1 MQNTIDITDSHT
13 PQTAPQRLC
22 TALISLLQCG
32 DVKKAFDIEQAQ
44 LLRVE
49 VPVAGMEPL
58 LWLAAQPSATQYFW
72 SDREGHIEMA
82 GIGEAEVLMPHN
94 CGDIENAF
102 STMRTRLSRHFNG
115 LRYYG
120 GLRFQP
126 SSGRASR
133 WSRFA
138 EYRFIVPRFELL
150 KRKKSAVLACNI
162 LWDSHETREN
172 LIDRIRQEAQ
182 LLIMEEAADWTK
194 QSPTILDRK
203 DLPNQQEWD
212 ILVNKAL
219 RAFDTGKL
227 DTDRQD
233 TGRQD
238 TGSLDKIVLA
248 RESTF
253 TAVDTFDPVRLL
265 WALRQK
271 TIRSYE
277 FCFHP
282 VVDRA
287 FIGASPERLYRRV
300 NRYLQ
305 SEAVAG
311 TRPRGDS
318 EENDQVYA
326 RELMASEKEQREHQ
340 FVVQNLTSH
349 MHNLCR
355 HVCPVPKPGI
365 MKLNRIQHLYTPLE
379 GLLHPDVDD
388 VKLLQ
393 TLHPT
398 PAVGGTPREVALEW
412 LRENEPFDR
421 GLYAAPVGWVS
432 HDAAEFCVAI
442 RSGLVQGNTL
452 SVYSGA
458 GIVPGSVPED
468 EWNEIENKMSNFLEA
483 LHHES
488 N

>member
-1 MQNTIDITDSHT
+1 MQRTISITDSHT

-22 TALISLLQCG
+22 TALNTLLESS
-32 DVKKAFDIEQAQ
+32 VIKKAFNISEKL

-49 VPVAGMEPL
+49 VPVTEMEPL
-58 LWLAAQPSATQYFW
+58 LWLAAQPSTTQYFW

-102 STMRTRLSRHFNG
+102 STMRARLSRHFSG

-126 SSGRASR
+126 STGRSSR

-150 KRKKSAVLACNI
+150 KRKKNTVLACNI
-162 LWDSHETREN
+162 LWDNQETRES
-172 LIDRIRQEAQ
+172 IITRTRQEAQ
-182 LLIMEEAADWTK
+182 MLIMEEAADWTV
-194 QSPTILDRK
+194 QSPTIHDRK
-203 DLPNQQEWD
+203 DSPNQQDWN
-212 ILVNKAL
+212 ILVSKAL
-219 RAFDTGKL
+219 RTFSAGCKE
-227 DTDRQD
+227 TD
-233 TGRQD
+233 GL
-238 TGSLDKIVLA
+238 GKIVLA

-253 TAVDTFDPVRLL
+253 SAIDAFDPVRLL

-282 VVDRA
+282 VADRA

-300 NRYLQ
+300 NHYLQ

-318 EENDQVYA
+318 EVNDQDYA
-326 RELMASEKEQREHQ
+326 RELIESEKEQREHQ
-340 FVVQNLTSH
+340 FVVQNLLSH
-349 MHNLCR
+349 LDKLCR
-355 HVCPVPKPGI
+355 HMCPLPQPGI
-365 MKLNRIQHLYTPLE
+365 MKLNRIQHLYTPME
-379 GLLHPDVDD
+379 GLLHPGTDD

-398 PAVGGTPREVALEW
+398 PAVGGTPREVALNW
-412 LRENEPFDR
+412 LQENEPFDR

-458 GIVPGSVPED
+458 GIVPGSIPEE
-468 EWNEIENKMSNFLEA
+468 EWNEIENKISNFLEA
-483 LHHES
+483 LHYES